1 MMKVRKRGEEIR
13 HFILENVENHPKDIA
28 NLTAEKFGITRQA
41 VNKHIQFLVKQN
53 SLTVEGSTKNKQYK
67 LHPLVEF
74 LELYQIAE
82 NLQED
87 VVWEKDIKSFFKEL
101 PANVRSIWYY
111 GFTEMFNNAIEH
123 SSGTEIIVQVQKT
136 ANDTEIII
144 KDNGE
149 GIFNKI
155 QKALNLQDERHS
167 VLELAKGKLTTD
179 PERHTGEGIFFTSR
193 MFDFFS
199 ILSGSVFFAHKFDN
213 EEDWII
219 ENHEQRSGTAI
230 ILTLDNNTARTSAQI
245 FSKFSTGDDFA
256 FTKTVVPVN
265 LAQYGDEQLISRSQ
279 ARRMLARIDR
289 FKSVIFDFSGV
300 EAIGQ
305 AFADEIF
312 RVFKKQ
318 HPEIEISTI
327 NTNHNV
333 KQMISRAE
341 NVN

>member
-1 MMKVRKRGEEIR
+1 MKVRKRGEEIR